1 MLATFVEKSSPEV
14 LVRTDDGTTVT
25 CPLIDPGCAL
35 DDILTIPAGLC
46 LQQIEALFV
55 RIILDSVVAAIPEA
69 VPRSIGCISL
79 GYTTLTFRI
88 GVLQLH
94 LTQQGTSEPS
104 IGILWRPQDTD
115 LTSMGVGPS
124 VRLPGVQRFLR
135 EIRSARK
142 NNSKIL
148 LKRALEQVL
157 KRASVSAED
166 RQTIKALVA
175 DLDDGRAFNTNH
187 PF

>member
-1 MLATFVEKSSPEV
+1 MLATFVENSSPEV
-14 LVRTDDGTTVT
+14 LVRTVDGATVA
-25 CPLIDPGCAL
+25 CPRIEPGRAL
-35 DDILTIPAGLC
+35 DEVLSIPAGLC

-55 RIILDSVVAAIPEA
+55 RIILDSIVAAVPEA
-69 VPRSIGCISL
+69 APSSIGCISL
-79 GYTTLTFRI
+79 GYTTLSFRI

-94 LTQQGTSEPS
+94 VTQQGTSEPS
-104 IGILWRPQDTD
+104 IGILWRPQDSD
-115 LTSMGVGPS
+115 LTSICVGPN
-124 VRLPGVQRFLR
+124 VRPPGVQRFLR

-157 KRASVSAED
+157 KRANVSAEE
-166 RQTIKALVA
+166 RVTIKALIA